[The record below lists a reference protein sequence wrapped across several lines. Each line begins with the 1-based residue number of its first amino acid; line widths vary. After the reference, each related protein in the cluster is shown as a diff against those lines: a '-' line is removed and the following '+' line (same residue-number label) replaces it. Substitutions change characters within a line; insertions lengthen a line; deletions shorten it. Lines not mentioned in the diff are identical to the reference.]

1 MGIIWKKW
9 KIQKMFLLFYFY
21 WLLAR
26 IVSFD
31 SASFSIVFTSCYG
44 LSPCGH
50 KFLQKTLVEVAS
62 QSSVLFSMDRYCK
75 RKEIWGGHSFQKAF
89 TAKATR
95 KEINLLVAFKSLHE
109 KAPTEINWK
118 LKLLRK
124 NGEVPL
130 GHYEISWHKD
140 KCFIYYAA
148 IVTNL
153 VYE

>member
-9 KIQKMFLLFYFY
+9 KIQKMLLLFYFY
-21 WLLAR
+21 WLLAW

-31 SASFSIVFTSCYG
+31 SASFLVVFTSCYG

-124 NGEVPL
+124 NGEIPL

-148 IVTNL
+148 IVMNL